1 MTQRLLIIGAGM
13 ATAYLLQELQNLQ
26 HDFAI
31 TVVGDEADACYNRV
45 LLSNVLSGE
54 KIEADTNMLTA
65 TSAVEFVTGTRI
77 TAINL
82 TSHCASADNG
92 RTFSYDKLVMATG
105 ARVTMPSIDGVDVHG
120 VSVFRT
126 LEDTRELQRLATT
139 GGRAVVVGGGL
150 LGLEAAHGL
159 SHLGFD
165 ATVLHRQPY
174 LMNRQLDQE
183 GGRQLQRALQ
193 ARGVSFYL
201 NASVAAVRS
210 RAGKLTG
217 IHLDDGNALPCNLLL
232 FATGITPNTELAAS
246 AGIHRERGITVDAR
260 LRTSDKNTFA
270 LGECCQFGG
279 HCFGLVAP
287 IRAQA
292 QVLAHELVGMDCG
305 DFSVE
310 DWPTQLKISGIDIYR
325 AGELNLDAEQLV
337 LRDTASGTYRR
348 LIIRD
353 NRLIGAVLVGDKRG
367 GTWYAELIGNRTNIS
382 ALRPILMFGREAIE
396 ARQLISTAA

>member
-13 ATAYLLQELQNLQ
+13 ATAYLLQELQILQ
-26 HDFAI
+26 HEFAI

-65 TSAVEFVTGTRI
+65 TSGVKFVAGTRI
-77 TAINL
+77 IAINL
-82 TSHCASADNG
+82 ATHTASADNG
-92 RTFSYDKLVMATG
+92 RTFIYDKLVMATG
-105 ARVTMPSIDGVDVHG
+105 ARVTMPSIDGVDIHG

-126 LEDTRELQRLATT
+126 LEDTRELQRLATS

-159 SHLGFD
+159 SYLGFD
-165 ATVLHRQPY
+165 TTVLHRQPY

-183 GGRQLQRALQ
+183 GGRHLQRSLQ
-193 ARGVSFYL
+193 ARGISFHF
-201 NASVAAVRS
+201 NASVAALHS
-210 RAGKLTG
+210 KAGKLTG
-217 IHLDDGNALPCNLLL
+217 INLDDGNALPCDLLL
-232 FATGITPNTELAAS
+232 FATGITPNTELAVS
-246 AGIHRERGITVDAR
+246 AGIRSERGIIVDAR
-260 LRTSDKNTFA
+260 QRTSDEITFA
-270 LGECCQFGG
+270 LGECSQFGG

-292 QVLAHELVGMDCG
+292 QVLAHELAGMEAG
-305 DFSVE
+305 DFTLE
-310 DWPTQLKISGIDIYR
+310 NWPTQLKISGIDIYR

-337 LRDTASGTYRR
+337 LRDTARGTYRR
-348 LIIRD
+348 LIISD

-367 GTWYAELIGNRTNIS
+367 GTWYAELIRNRTNIS
-382 ALRPILMFGREAIE
+382 ALRPVLMFGREASK
-396 ARQLISTAA
+396 ALQLISTAA